1 MYEYSLPSAMARS
14 KEETVLA
21 ASARGAT
28 YLVLLQISSRAF
40 TFIVNQILLRYLSP
54 ELLGIS
60 SQLELYAIS
69 VLYFSRESL
78 RVALQRQGGGGN
90 RDENSKEGSKT
101 ASTATARAQEVV
113 NLTYIPITL
122 GPVLAYL
129 FSRLYISKATVD
141 VLSIPRILDA
151 LTLYSVA
158 VVLELC
164 IEPCFAVAN
173 QQMLYGLRA
182 SAETV
187 ATLLRCA
194 VTCSTA
200 IWGSQADKSMGALP
214 FAFGQ
219 LGYASGLILVYHGS
233 IWSKAT
239 GFSLIPRSLSSESVC
254 PGYFR

>member
-1 MYEYSLPSAMARS
+1 MS
-14 KEETVLA
+14 KSGEDTVLT

-60 SQLELYAIS
+60 SQLELFAIS

-78 RVALQRQGGGGN
+78 RVALQRQGSGN
-90 RDENSKEGSKT
+90 ASSDESKEGRNVT
-101 ASTATARAQEVV
+101 RTVATRAQEVV
-113 NLTYIPITL
+113 NLTYIPILL
-122 GPVLAYL
+122 GGPLAYL
-129 FSRLYISKATVD
+129 FSLLYLSKATPD
-141 VLSIPRILDA
+141 VLSVPYIHAA
-151 LTLYSVA
+151 LRLYSVA
-158 VVLELC
+158 AVLELS

-187 ATLLRCA
+187 ATLLRCL

-200 IWGSQADKSMGALP
+200 IWGSKAGESLGALP

-219 LGYASGLILVYHGS
+219 LGYASGLILVYYGS
-233 IWSKAT
+233 IWRKAS
-239 GFSLIPRSLSSESVC
+239 GFSLIPRRPSPE
-254 PGYFR
+254 